1 MDSRSSSNSSQIE
14 SRRRNRNR
22 EYSRKRALVSLL
34 VPDPPGGDLDEVGQR
49 GNYVPDPPGDVANV
63 ADLARSKKG
72 GIGAPLAGLF
82 VPAQQQQQA
91 QGRSRGYPLTEV
103 TSASRDA
110 TSANKT
116 VCT

>member
-1 MDSRSSSNSSQIE
+1 MTNEQV
-14 SRRRNRNR
+14 N
-22 EYSRKRALVSLL
+22 
-34 VPDPPGGDLDEVGQR
+34 
-49 GNYVPDPPGDVANV
+49 VADV

-82 VPAQQQQQA
+82 VPAPA
-91 QGRSRGYPLTEV
+91 AAAGPGPLARLPADGGHV
-103 TSASRDA
+103 RVRDA